1 MLLSRLEV
9 AGALVV
15 RGAFLFHPDVSDVVS
30 LMLSKV
36 IEGLNVA
43 DL

>member
-9 AGALVV
+9 ADTLVV
-15 RGAFLFHPDVSDVVS
+15 GGAFLFPPDVSDVVS
-30 LMLSKV
+30 LILSKV

>member
-9 AGALVV
+9 AGTLSV
-15 RGAFLFHPDVSDVVS
+15 RGAFLFPPNVSNVVS